1 MTTAQSLSSSFR
13 QFLIRDGFLF
23 DTPPIQVESQLQTE
37 MGEKRYIKYCKT
49 AYSVQLGNYPIDS
62 LYREIKTL
70 KEASLLFSHQT
81 DVVWRA
87 GVWLAT
93 SLQRVANSETHFADL
108 GCSTGYLTR
117 WLKEINPD
125 SQAYGFDSVDGFIRL
140 AKSASKDVLFS
151 KWNYFS
157 QAKSPEL
164 KFDVLVS
171 SLGIDFPTTGYEKE
185 FTRPI
190 FKNWRHICKD
200 DGRLFAV
207 LRIGKQSTFT
217 NLIASAEK
225 SGWRFDVDAS
235 SKLQMNQQERM
246 SALAF
251 TAVSCKATTASEA
264 LEKFWNQKPI
274 ALG

>member
-23 DTPPIQVESQLQTE
+23 DTPPMQVESQLQTE
-37 MGEKRYIKYCKT
+37 MGEKRYIKYCKR
-49 AYSVQLGNYPIDS
+49 AYSVHIGSYPIDS
-62 LYREIKTL
+62 LYLEIKTL

-87 GVWLAT
+87 GLWLAT

-108 GCSTGYLTR
+108 GCATGYLTR
-117 WLKEINPD
+117 WLKTTIPD
-125 SQAYGFDSVDGFIRL
+125 SHAYGFDSVDGFIRF
-140 AKSASKDVLFS
+140 AKVASKDVLFS

-157 QAKSPEL
+157 QAKSPEA
-164 KFDVLVS
+164 KFDVLLS
-171 SLGIDFPTTGYEKE
+171 SLGIDFPTTGHDRD

-207 LRIGKQSTFT
+207 LRIGEQSTFT

-225 SGWRFDVDAS
+225 SGWRFDVDES
-235 SKLQMNQQERM
+235 SKLQMNQHERM
-246 SALAF
+246 PALAF
-251 TAVSCKATTASEA
+251 TAVSEKATTASEA
-264 LEKFWNQKPI
+264 LEKFWSQKPI
-274 ALG
+274 GIC